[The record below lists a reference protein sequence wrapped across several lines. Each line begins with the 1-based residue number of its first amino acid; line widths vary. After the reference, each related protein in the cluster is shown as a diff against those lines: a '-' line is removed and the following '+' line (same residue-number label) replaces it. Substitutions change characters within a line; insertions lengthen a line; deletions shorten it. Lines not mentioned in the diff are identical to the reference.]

1 MKSSDRDKLLPAA
14 KRVTLDHVAQRVG
27 VSRQTV
33 SRVVNGKAEVKE
45 ATRARIVEAI
55 DELGYR
61 PNLFARGL
69 VTQRSQAIGL
79 VVGDI
84 TNPYFPDV
92 ARGVQDVAE
101 SHGYNVFVCNF
112 GGPDGDEVEA
122 LSALADQGADGCIF
136 FSAGTRPEQVLA
148 FAATYSPL
156 VGINTDHDHP
166 SISIVRSDLYAG
178 GEQVAEHLVSTGRSR
193 LAMIGADYDLARQ
206 MRILGFTD
214 RLGHL
219 GHAVSDGARVFVPPT
234 VEGGVAGVEALIER
248 GVSFDGL
255 FAFNDM
261 VALGAMRTL
270 IASGVQVPEDCA
282 VVGCD
287 DLSLT
292 SVVSP
297 TLTSIHVDRYLIGS
311 TAMQVLVD
319 QMRNPRNAQPP
330 AVLPASLKIRESSQP
345 ADR

>member
-1 MKSSDRDKLLPAA
+1 MAA

-112 GGPDGDEVEA
+112 AGPDSDELAA
-122 LSALADQGADGCIF
+122 LGALADQGADGCIF
-136 FSAGTRPEQVLA
+136 FSTGTRPEQVLA
-148 FAATYSPL
+148 FAETYSPL
-156 VGINTDHDHP
+156 VGVNTDYDHP
-166 SISIVRSDLYAG
+166 SISIVRSDLYGG
-178 GEQVAEHLVSTGRSR
+178 GEQVAEHLVSIGRRR
-193 LAMIGADYDLARQ
+193 LAMIGADNATARQ
-206 MRILGFTD
+206 LRMQGFSD
-214 RLGHL
+214 RLSDL
-219 GHAVSDGARVFVPPT
+219 GYALRDEAKVFTAPT
-234 VEGGVAGVEALIER
+234 VDGGVDGVKALLER
-248 GVSFDGL
+248 GIAFDGL

-270 IASGVQVPEDCA
+270 LANNIAIPAECA

-297 TLTSIHVDRYLIGS
+297 TLTSIHVDRYLIGC
-311 TAMQVLVD
+311 TAMNVLID
-319 QMRNPRNAQPP
+319 QMQNPREAQPP
-330 AVLPASLKIRESSQP
+330 EVLPSSLTIRESSTP
-345 ADR
+345 AG